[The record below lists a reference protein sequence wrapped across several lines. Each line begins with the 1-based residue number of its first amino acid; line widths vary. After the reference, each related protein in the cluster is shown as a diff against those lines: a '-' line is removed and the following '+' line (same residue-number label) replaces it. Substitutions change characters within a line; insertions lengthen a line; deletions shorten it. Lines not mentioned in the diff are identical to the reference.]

1 MAERLVLAQLVIDEN
16 GVVTGLANINDGL
29 KKTQQESDRTGKKVE
44 GLGGFFTRLEKRM
57 FSMQAIAG
65 AVLGGFTVASAIQG
79 IKSLIETV
87 ASADTGFAL
96 LKATTKG
103 FYEAVV
109 GDGTKHVTI
118 FHDAIVRLTQV
129 VTILQIAFEE
139 LSNPQGPVGKAL
151 QMMLKFSVGG
161 LVVTGLAKIAEA
173 TETIFG
179 KLSEPGGPLERFA
192 KRFQEIQDAAGT
204 NANPD
209 FALRDVPITGGK
221 QFGIGETTTDREGN
235 IKAQRV
241 DEATGLFG
249 VSGIAVFTAPKVL
262 SDFRNAVQTTLQTL
276 GNLHSS
282 ITGIQ
287 FAALSMSEAF
297 TQAGAAIGAALSGE
311 AVSGAQVLKS
321 ILSSIAKQAAVEG
334 LFELAKGFAS
344 LFAPGGQA
352 AAAAHFK
359 SSALF
364 FATAALAGG
373 GARAI
378 GGASSTAAS
387 GGPTGTRGFGQE
399 IAPQQRQERNELTVI
414 IQGNVIGQEQYV
426 RKLVV
431 DIQNGLRAGAGGG
444 KL

>member
-16 GVVTGLANINDGL
+16 GVVTGLANINEGL

-65 AVLGGFTVASAIQG
+65 AVLGGFTVAAAIQG

-192 KRFQEIQDAAGT
+192 QRFDEIQSKAKAVAETVKAVKVAESTGLEASTVKGTEFNPFTAQRLPEGDAANRIT
-204 NANPD
+204 VLPD
-209 FALRDVPITGGK
+209 P
-221 QFGIGETTTDREGN
+221 Q
-235 IKAQRV
+235 
-241 DEATGLFG
+241 
-249 VSGIAVFTAPKVL
+249 VL
-262 SDFRNAVQTTLQTL
+262 SKFRFAVETTLQTL
-276 GNLHSS
+276 GNLHAS

-378 GGASSTAAS
+378 GGSSSAAAS